1 MNIFSK
7 VKIYG
12 FSLTEMEHQLGSEEE
27 PRLSGI
33 RDRFK
38 QRIEKHCNEY

>member
-1 MNIFSK
+1 

-12 FSLTEMEHQLGSEEE
+12 FSLTDPEHQLGSEEE

-38 QRIEKHCNEY
+38 KMIEKHWNEY